1 MDLQIQTSTD
11 GVFKELT
18 IAIAKAMMTSG
29 HKNATTQEIQIRV
42 EDMLELC
49 ASIPSNWLMR
59 CFKHARAHHGNVP
72 SPVMVNKSWDTLK
85 ADWREANKRATLPD
99 RSHSYKQ
106 HHECPICPVVAVRCA
121 NYYKMP
127 CDFIELNNWQKE
139 WLKTAPRKEEIECFN
154 EKVYDFENPYFMKES
169 YKPIYGA

>member
-1 MDLQIQTSTD
+1 MTTKKVISANLLKAYHQVSKQIS
-11 GVFKELT
+11 
-18 IAIAKAMMTSG
+18 
-29 HKNATTQEIQIRV
+29 EIDFQANV
-42 EDMLELC
+42 EDFADLVADIPVEWLE
-49 ASIPSNWLMR
+49 R
-59 CFKHARAHHGNVP
+59 CFKYARQHFANIP
-72 SPVMVNKSWDTLK
+72 SPATVHKAWDTLK
-85 ADWREANKRATLPD
+85 SDWREANKRATLPD

-106 HHECPICPVVAVRCA
+106 HHECHICPVVAVRCA

-154 EKVYDFENPYFMKES
+154 QKVYDFENPYFMKES